1 MKYIGSFFRMNSIS
15 TKEIESQL
23 LFFTRESLKHIL
35 LESKCGVPISQKT
48 LKKAL
53 SEDEYAKT
61 KELNPILAVYKKAK
75 PNIYQSK
82 HNKTWDETTFKKD
95 LLISS
100 NALLTLSTLKLAN
113 YYKNFKN
120 IDSSLYSISKIYTKI
135 AKLQLDFY
143 YENLR
148 NTDGF
153 FVNKRNVSSSNTSY
167 PDLLEISSDFSF
179 ADQAYMMVAY
189 YTYSKQTDDLKESE
203 DFKNFALEILDMFEN
218 RLELVYNESLNECS
232 DICYAFNI
240 MYDLSKNI
248 KCKSILLNLSDFLLS
263 QYLDYG
269 IDEKDMSL
277 ATITAL
283 NLYLAYKNTN
293 ILTFKES
300 FIDICKLFKT
310 LFNEDLSSFI
320 KSGDKKDIK
329 YYNIELLLYIVDLL
343 LLNKEVPEEKFD
355 ENYLCNYFKQSIINS
370 SILSSYPS
378 APSLDNVERYKHFSS
393 KANDLLDDIMF
404 TLPDTTSPESNCLA
418 PIYLKSTS
426 YSKKKSSYSTSKT
439 NFESFNN
446 LFLDFII
453 LDLFQDDYIKFI
465 APIPKANI
473 SSSKNKHSSKKN
485 REFRSIENLE
495 SELNE
500 MINPKATLSQKIN
513 NDKDLNKSIN
523 QTTETLN
530 IESTKI
536 ENILDVTILNDNLP
550 NNLSTIM
557 YEELD

>member
-23 LFFTRESLKHIL
+23 LFFSRESLKHIL

-48 LKKAL
+48 LKKTL
-53 SEDEYAKT
+53 SEDEYAKI
-61 KELNPILAVYKKAK
+61 KELNPILAIYKKAK

-95 LLISS
+95 LLVSS

-120 IDSSLYSISKIYTKI
+120 IDNTLYNMSRIYSKI

-148 NTDGF
+148 NPDGF
-153 FVNKRNVSSSNTSY
+153 FVNKRNTSPSNTSY

-179 ADQAYMMVAY
+179 ADQAYMMIAY
-189 YTYSKQTDDLKESE
+189 YSYSKQTDDLKESE

-218 RLELVYNESLNECS
+218 RLELIYNESLKECS

-283 NLYLAYKNTN
+283 NLYLAYKNTH

-310 LFNEDLSSFI
+310 LFNEDLSCFI
-320 KSGDKKDIK
+320 KPGDKKDIK

-343 LLNKEVPEEKFD
+343 LLNKDIPDEKFD

-370 SILSSYPS
+370 AIMSSYPS
-378 APSLDNVERYKHFSS
+378 APSLDNPERYKHFSS
-393 KANDLLDDIMF
+393 KSNDLLDDIMF
-404 TLPDTTSPESNCLA
+404 SLPDVITPENNCLA
-418 PIYLKSTS
+418 PVYLKSTS

-446 LFLDFII
+446 LFINFII
-453 LDLFQDDYIKFI
+453 LDLFQDDYLKFI
-465 APIPKANI
+465 APIPKPNI

-495 SELNE
+495 NELND
-500 MINPKATLSQKIN
+500 IVLSKDTLAQKIN
-513 NDKDLNKSIN
+513 NDKNLNKPMP
-523 QTTETLN
+523 TEPET
-530 IESTKI
+530 SVVHQHKA
-536 ENILDVTILNDNLP
+536 ENILDVTILNEDLS